1 MNVEIKLL
9 SSIDRESIL
18 GLGFN
23 GYRTSEVYSVSK
35 LESDFSYELKIDRQ
49 VLDQTYTK
57 IWETKDSSVDF
68 FNDVINEK
76 YSYGAYIDKKLVGF
90 VLLSRI
96 SWNNTLW
103 IENIRVKES
112 LQGHGIGFKLLSKCI
127 AVAKEIGVRLV
138 GLEAQSTNYPAVQ
151 FYKKFGF
158 LITGIDLERYPQR
171 SGDMEQVGILMSYNV
186 YDFDNISEE

>member
-23 GYRTSEVYSVSK
+23 GYRTNEVYSVSK
-35 LESDFSYELKIDRQ
+35 IESDFSYELKIERQ
-49 VLDQTYTK
+49 VLDQEYMK

-68 FNDVINEK
+68 FNGVINEK
-76 YSYGAYIDKKLVGF
+76 YSYGAYIGNMLVGF

-112 LQGHGIGFKLLSKCI
+112 LQGHGIGSKLLSKCI
-127 AVAKEIGVRLV
+127 AVAKETGVRHV
-138 GLEAQSTNYPAVQ
+138 GLETQSTNYPAVQ
-151 FYKKFGF
+151 FYKKF
-158 LITGIDLERYPQR
+158 
-171 SGDMEQVGILMSYNV
+171 N
-186 YDFDNISEE
+186 YD